1 MLKRGVGAA
10 MALLLTGGLLLI
22 TYHLE
27 RHQSVVLLSVY
38 SLVFLVYLGLCRM
51 AEERQTFWWLV
62 GLAVVMRVLLLPA
75 VPNLSDDVYRFIWDG
90 RLLVQGVD
98 PFAYLPED
106 MMQQGVFQHLQGI
119 DQSLFQQLN
128 SPAYFTIYPPVNQ
141 AIFAS
146 AAWLF
151 PDSVYGSTIIIR
163 SWLLLAD
170 MGVMFMIVVL
180 LRNVQLPEQ
189 RFFLYALNPLI
200 ILELTANLHF
210 EGLMIFFLLMSFF
223 MLQKDRLVISAF
235 FLALA
240 ISTKLLPLILLP
252 LYWRRLGTKQA
263 WYLYFVTA
271 VFTVLMFVPLLSY
284 ELLAGLSQSVG
295 LYFQKFEFNASVYY
309 IIREIGFI
317 VKGYNIIGS
326 AGKWLAVSTFLA
338 IIIYTILERKN
349 QLPAAWMWVWLIYLA
364 LTTVVHPWYV
374 TPMLAF
380 STFSTYRFPVLWSW
394 IIFLSYAGYTSDS
407 FSENLW
413 LTAVEYG
420 LLVAFIGYEL
430 YTKYAKKPPASA
442 LE

>member
-1 MLKRGVGAA
+1 

-364 LTTVVHPWYV
+364 LATVVHPWYV

>member
-1 MLKRGVGAA
+1 MLKRGIGAA

-364 LTTVVHPWYV
+364 LATVVHPWYV